1 MKLPL
6 LLLLPLVWSSAGA
19 APQAAQLTPP
29 AAPAPTA
36 EIWTRYLEA
45 ADKGQVLPDF
55 SLAGYR
61 GGLTGI
67 PDSFPNLKTFNIAD
81 YGAVANDQ
89 KSDQEAIERAIRAAE
104 AAGGG
109 VVFFP
114 PGEFW
119 VNTDPVNTRGIEING
134 SHIVLKGSG
143 TGPGGTVVF
152 MVNHMLKNDPT
163 IKWGNKPMFTFKHK
177 DVDYFTS
184 NLSGRAFKTSTTLVA
199 AVTRG
204 AQELE
209 VADVRGFAA
218 GDLIVA
224 YAESNRPELVS
235 ECLHGK
241 IPHPSWARI
250 NNRGVTF
257 QEMTRVVAVKPAD
270 GASSDQ
276 AQPGTLVIATSCT
289 LAMSNQDQW
298 KVVVVPSLQECG
310 FEDIHFKGNFQEVF
324 VHHKDY
330 IHDGGWVGVKMVGA
344 VDSWVRR
351 CVFTDVNGGAALEGT
366 MNCSILLSAMEGNR
380 GHGCF
385 NMTFGSYNL
394 VGCNV
399 AREDHGGI
407 NGAHG
412 VGTSHLAHNN
422 VTWRFKTKVRG
433 IDFHGTFPR
442 NTLSDLYE
450 SDDISRHGGNSD
462 DLPNHM
468 GGMVIWNF
476 KRNGVAV
483 MDYDFWKMGVVTKG
497 KYEYTGSVIMVDPI
511 EVGLHGTKTTIKPD
525 SVGYIESSGQPV
537 LPESLYEA
545 QLEHRY
551 GKLPAW
557 VNQVKAEWEK
567 LSRE

>member
-1 MKLPL
+1 MKLPHL
-6 LLLLPLVWSSAGA
+6 ILLPLLWSSAGA
-19 APQAAQLTPP
+19 APVAAQLTNS

-36 EIWTRYLEA
+36 EIWTRYLAA
-45 ADKGQVLPDF
+45 ADKAQVLPDF

-61 GGLTGI
+61 GGQTGI
-67 PDSFPNLKTFNIAD
+67 PDRFPNLKTFNIAD
-81 YGAVANDQ
+81 YGAVANDE

-104 AAGGG
+104 TAGGG

-177 DVDYFTS
+177 DTDYFTS
-184 NLSGRAFKTSTTLVA
+184 NLSARSFKTTSPLAGAVA
-199 AVTRG
+199 RG
-204 AQELE
+204 AQTLE
-209 VADVRGFAA
+209 VADVRGFTA
-218 GDLIVA
+218 GDLVIA
-224 YAESNRPELVS
+224 YAESNRPELVA

-241 IPHPSWARI
+241 TPHPSWARLV
-250 NNRGVTF
+250 NKGVTF
-257 QEMTRVVAVKPAD
+257 QEMTRVLAVKPAA
-270 GASSDQ
+270 GAKADQ
-276 AQPGTLVIATSCT
+276 AQPGTLELATPST
-289 LAMSNQDQW
+289 LAMSLKDQW
-298 KVVVVPSLQECG
+298 RVSVVPSLRECG
-310 FEDIHFKGNFQEVF
+310 FEDIHFKGNFQDVF

-330 IHDGGWVGVKMVGA
+330 IHDCGWQGVKMVGT

-366 MNCSILLSAMEGNR
+366 MNCSILLSAMAGNR
-380 GHGCF
+380 GHTCF
-385 NMTFGSYNL
+385 NMTFGSHNL

-399 AREDHGGI
+399 ANEDRGGI
-407 NGAHG
+407 EGAHG

-422 VTWRFKTKVRG
+422 VTWRFKSKVRG

-450 SDDISRHGGNSD
+450 SDDISRHGGNYT

-476 KRNGVAV
+476 NQTGEAV
-483 MDYDFWKMGVVTKG
+483 TDYDFWKMATVKKGRYIYVDSVT
-497 KYEYTGSVIMVDPI
+497 IVDPVV
-511 EVGLHGTKTTIKPD
+511 VGFRGAKTTIKAD
-525 SVGYIESSGQPV
+525 SVRHQESNGQPV
-537 LPESLYEA
+537 LPASLYEA
-545 QLEHRY
+545 QLEQRY
-551 GKLPAW
+551 GQLPAW

-567 LSRE
+567 LSR

>member
-1 MKLPL
+1 MKLSRLIILPL
-6 LLLLPLVWSSAGA
+6 LVLSSAGA
-19 APQAAQLTPP
+19 APQN
-29 AAPAPTA
+29 APAPTA
-36 EIWTRYLEA
+36 EIWTRYLA
-45 ADKGQVLPDF
+45 ADDKASVLPDF
-55 SLAGYR
+55 SIAGYR
-61 GGLTGI
+61 GGQTGI
-67 PDSFPNLKTFNIAD
+67 PDSFPALKTFNIVD

-89 KSDQEAIERAIRAAE
+89 KSDQEAIEAAIRAAE

-114 PGEFW
+114 PGVFW
-119 VNTDPVNTRGIEING
+119 VNTDPINTRGIEING

-152 MVNHMLKNDPT
+152 MVNHMLKNDPI

-177 DVDYFTS
+177 DADYFTS
-184 NLSGRAFKTSTTLVA
+184 NLSARSFKITTSLVGS
-199 AVTRG
+199 VTRG
-204 AQELE
+204 AQALE
-209 VADVRGFAA
+209 VSDVRGFAA

-224 YAESNRPELVS
+224 YAESNRTELVS

-241 IPHPSWARI
+241 TPHPSWARLVKQ
-250 NNRGVTF
+250 GVTF
-257 QEMTRVVAVKPAD
+257 QEMTRVLEVKPAA
-270 GASSDQ
+270 GANSDQ
-276 AQPGTLVIATSCT
+276 AQPGTLVIVTPCT
-289 LAMSNQDQW
+289 VAMSSQDKW
-298 KVVVVPSLQECG
+298 RVGVVPSLRECG
-310 FEDIHFKGNFQEVF
+310 FEDIHFKGNFQDFF

-330 IHDGGWVGVKMVGA
+330 IHDGGWQGVKMVGT

-366 MNCSILLSAMEGNR
+366 MNCSILLSAMAGNR
-380 GHGCF
+380 GHTCF

-399 AREDHGGI
+399 AREDRGGI
-407 NGAHG
+407 TGAHG

-450 SDDISRHGGNSD
+450 SDDVSRHGGNYT

-476 KRNGVAV
+476 KQTGDAV
-483 MDYDFWKMGVVTKG
+483 VDYDFWKMATVTKG
-497 KYEYTGSVIMVDPI
+497 NYEYVKSVTIVDPVV
-511 EVGLHGTKTTIKPD
+511 VGFHGANTTIKAD
-525 SVGYIESSGQPV
+525 ALAHQESAGQAV

-545 QLEHRY
+545 QLTQRY
-551 GKLPAW
+551 GQLPAW
-557 VNQVKAEWEK
+557 VTQVKAEWEK
-567 LSRE
+567 LSCE